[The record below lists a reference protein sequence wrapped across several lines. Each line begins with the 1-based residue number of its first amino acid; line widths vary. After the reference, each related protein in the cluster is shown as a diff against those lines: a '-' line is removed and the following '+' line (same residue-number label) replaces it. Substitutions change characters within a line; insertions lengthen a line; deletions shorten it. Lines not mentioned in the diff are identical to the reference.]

1 MKDLNFQPSFT
12 PMSQNPNGYEAHYEF
27 SESMSVTQYHC
38 HDYLE
43 FYIHLG
49 GGQFMGVDS
58 HLYALKPNQLF
69 ILPPFFMHGLNCIGE
84 MHNYERAYL
93 NISPEVLSNLGC
105 NLLDLDQFF
114 RSHAAHGRYT
124 YELPQNV
131 AHDFCSLV
139 RQLQSQELISEDPVH
154 RFQDYSLMMKALAMI
169 CDVLGAAAPA
179 ESEPLTN
186 SIIQDVLTHIN
197 NHYTEQLNVNELAKM
212 FNVSPSYLSHE
223 FTRFTNRSVYNYILY
238 RRVMLARQQMLG
250 DESLNSIA
258 FQCGF
263 SDYSNFLRAFTKIA
277 GISPSRYRK
286 QLHQFHN
293 LEL

>member
-1 MKDLNFQPSFT
+1 
-12 PMSQNPNGYEAHYEF
+12 
-27 SESMSVTQYHC
+27 
-38 HDYLE
+38 
-43 FYIHLG
+43 
-49 GGQFMGVDS
+49 
-58 HLYALKPNQLF
+58 
-69 ILPPFFMHGLNCIGE
+69 MHGLNCIGE

-93 NISPEVLSNLGC
+93 NISPEVLRNLGC

-131 AHDFCSLV
+131 AHEFCSLV

-154 RFQDYSLMMKALAMI
+154 RCQDYSRMMKPLAMI
-169 CDVLGAAAPA
+169 WDVLGAAAPA

>member
-1 MKDLNFQPSFT
+1 MKDLNIRPSFT
-12 PMSQNPNGYEAHYEF
+12 PMHENPNGYEAHYQC
-27 SESMSVTQYHC
+27 SERMSVTQYHC
-38 HDYLE
+38 HDYFE

-58 HLYALKPNQLF
+58 HLYALRPNQLF

-93 NISPEVLSNLGC
+93 NISPEVLRNLGC
-105 NLLDLDQFF
+105 NQLDLDQFF

-124 YELPQNV
+124 YELSPEI
-131 AHDFCSLV
+131 ASEFCSLV
-139 RQLQSQELISEDPVH
+139 RQLQEQECLTEDPVR
-154 RFQDYSLMMKALAMI
+154 RFQDYSLMIKALAMI
-169 CDVLGAAAPA
+169 SNVLGAAAPA
-179 ESEPLTN
+179 ESEPIMN

-197 NHYTEQLNVNELAKM
+197 NHYTEQLNVNDLAKL

-263 SDYSNFLRAFTKIA
+263 SDYSNFLRAFIKIT

-293 LEL
+293 REL